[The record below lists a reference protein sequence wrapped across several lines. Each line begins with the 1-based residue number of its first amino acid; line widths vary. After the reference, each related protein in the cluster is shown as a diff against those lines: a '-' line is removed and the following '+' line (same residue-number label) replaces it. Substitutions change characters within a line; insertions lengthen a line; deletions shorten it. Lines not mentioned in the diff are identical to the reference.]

1 VVNLK
6 GWMMI
11 LELYQQGLSVSA
23 IAERTGHDRKTVRKV
38 IRRGLVVPKY
48 AWRVPRPTLIGPYE
62 PYLRERVAAWPELS
76 GVRLLREVRERGYA
90 GGVTQLN
97 DFLRAVRPPVVAP
110 FEVRFETP
118 AGRQAQV
125 DFAHFMV
132 EFTEQPGVQHRVW
145 LFAMVLGHSRY
156 LWGQYVLHQDLGTVL
171 RCHMLAF
178 EHFGGTPHEILYDR
192 MKTAVLGEATDDT
205 GIVYNDKLI
214 GLGAHYG
221 FKPRACKAYR
231 AKTKGKIERPF
242 RYVRANFF
250 LARSFANLED
260 LNRQLRAWLD
270 TVANARLHGSTGR
283 VVAEHF
289 AAERGSLK
297 SLPAG
302 RFDAVLR
309 TERRVSHEGM
319 VSVGGNLYSVPDG
332 TVKRVLEVET
342 TADCVR
348 IHDGHRLVAVHA
360 LLHGRRQRSL
370 LPGHR
375 QSRRSNTAP
384 ELRESHVVRH
394 PGHSV
399 VRRAL
404 EVYAAVAERLGA
416 ASRVTAAPS
425 ASTGGAR

>member
-1 VVNLK
+1 MVNLK

-48 AWRVPRPTLIGPYE
+48 ALRVPRPTLIGPYE

-156 LWGQYVLHQDLGTVL
+156 LWGEYVLHQDLGTVL

-416 ASRVTAAPS
+416 ASRVAVAPS